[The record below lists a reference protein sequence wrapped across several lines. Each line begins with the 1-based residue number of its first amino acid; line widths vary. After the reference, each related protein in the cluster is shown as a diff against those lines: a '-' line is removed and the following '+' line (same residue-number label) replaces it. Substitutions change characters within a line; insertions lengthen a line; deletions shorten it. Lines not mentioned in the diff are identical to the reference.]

1 MRQDEYISTSYG
13 TNYGGIRIRDSV
25 HGDILIPQKFLP
37 IIDAYAFQRLRRVRQ
52 LATAQY
58 AFPGADHTRFAHS
71 LGTFYVMQQIIT
83 HFENYF
89 QELGLSECID
99 QNEKDLLLVAALLH
113 DLGHTPFSHA
123 LEDVMRNA
131 KKVPHEQ
138 WTIDIIKDKSE
149 GGLFNV
155 IEEQFGKESAE
166 KVSTLILMHQENN
179 LFFSS
184 EEMNLS
190 SIFHSLLSSQLDADR
205 LDYLRRDSVSTG
217 FSYGLIDIDR
227 IISSFRIGIL
237 ENGKAVVCVA
247 EKNLPDVE
255 GYLYARYQMYRNVY
269 LKPFKMLT
277 EELLKKIIYCVYE
290 LYDHDKLK
298 ISDLPA
304 GFKAAL
310 QQPVMDVMDF
320 LSLDDYVI
328 MGAVKGWASLND
340 EHTRILQKLC
350 QCLIYRRGYQQYEF
364 VDVQPKTIHFFEKE
378 LISILK
384 PYMTEAFI
392 KNHLERRPSEWI
404 KEFPFLTLRVEYP
417 QLYKT
422 NKDNIYILENS
433 GRLVEISDC
442 SNLIRA
448 FPSSDSN
455 GIGDPKSAV
464 SAIYYNSE
472 MLELYL
478 HEDMVFLFPQE
489 EKTNKIKEIK
499 EKVQKLF
506 EQHQARN
513 CIEIEKKYYIP
524 DNDNWEQIKKE
535 FLGFF
540 ENEGYSFVDKYSLE
554 SQQPVTQADYYLDT
568 SDDKLLKEHCSL
580 RIRIRGAETEITCKR
595 PVEGSCSSGSQGQV
609 ERYEYSALLKDLDLS
624 KEEMIYCSAE
634 SKAFIERYLE
644 GIAKFEELK
653 ETIIIRNERIKCLF
667 QKQSANSA
675 SSQTLEEYELAF
687 DSVNYYNCESQ
698 ETHEEHQIEIELKSD
713 PLTRLNMQMLTNRLE
728 KELEKYE
735 LHVMTD
741 SKYERAKRFT
751 VNKDFRSEPNMEG

>member
-1 MRQDEYISTSYG
+1 MKQDEYISTNCG
-13 TNYGGIRIRDSV
+13 TNCGGIRIRDSV
-25 HGDILIPQKFLP
+25 HGDILIPQKFIP
-37 IIDAYAFQRLRRVRQ
+37 IIDTYAFQRLRRVRQ

-71 LGTFYVMQQIIT
+71 LGTFCVMQQIIA
-83 HFENYF
+83 HFESYF
-89 QELGLSECID
+89 QGLGLSEYID

-123 LEDVMRNA
+123 LEDAMHNA

-138 WTIDIIKDKSE
+138 WTIDIIKEKGE

-155 IEEQFGKESAE
+155 IEDQFGEGSAE
-166 KVSTLILMHQENN
+166 KVSALILMHQENN

-190 SIFHSLLSSQLDADR
+190 SIFHSLISSQLDADR

-227 IISSFRIGIL
+227 IISGFRIGIL

-310 QQPVMDVMDF
+310 QQPVMEVMDF

-340 EHTRILQKLC
+340 KHTRVLQKLC

-364 VDVQPKTIHFFEKE
+364 VDVRPETIRFFENE
-378 LISILK
+378 LVSILK
-384 PYMTEAFI
+384 PYMTEEFI
-392 KNHLERRPSEWI
+392 RNHSEKQTSEWI
-404 KEFPFLTLRVEYP
+404 KQFPFLILRVEYP

-448 FPSSDSN
+448 FPSSDSD

-464 SAIYYNSE
+464 SAIYYNPE
-472 MLELYL
+472 MLEIYL
-478 HEDMVFLFPQE
+478 DEDMVFPFPQR
-489 EKTNKIKEIK
+489 EKENTIKEIK
-499 EKVQKLF
+499 GKVQKLF
-506 EQHQARN
+506 ERHQARN
-513 CIEIEKKYYIP
+513 CIEIEKKYYVP
-524 DNDNWEQIKKE
+524 DGRNWEQIKKE
-535 FLGFF
+535 FLTFF
-540 ENEGYSFVDKYSLE
+540 EKEGYSCTDKCSLE
-554 SQQPVTQADYYLDT
+554 SLQPVAQTDYYLDT
-568 SDDKLLKEHCSL
+568 SDDKLLNSHCSL
-580 RIRIRGAETEITCKR
+580 RIRIRGTKVEITCKR

-609 ERYEYSALLKDLDLS
+609 ERYEYAAQLKDVDLS
-624 KEEMIYCSAE
+624 QEETIYRSAE
-634 SKAFIERYLE
+634 SRAFIEQYLQD
-644 GIAKFEELK
+644 IVKFEDLK
-653 ETIIIRNERIKCLF
+653 KTIIIQNERIKCLF
-667 QKQSANSA
+667 QKQSANNA
-675 SSQTLEEYELAF
+675 SSQALEEYELAF
-687 DSVNYYNCESQ
+687 DSIKYNNCENQ
-698 ETHEEHQIEIELKSD
+698 KIRQEHQIEIELKSD

-728 KELEKYE
+728 KELEKYA

-751 VNKDFRSEPNMEG
+751 V

>member
-1 MRQDEYISTSYG
+1 MRQDEYISASYG

-37 IIDAYAFQRLRRVRQ
+37 IIDSYAFQRLRRVRQ

-89 QELGLSECID
+89 QELGLSDYIK

-131 KKVPHEQ
+131 KKIPHEK
-138 WTIDIIKDKSE
+138 WTIDIINDKGE
-149 GGLFNV
+149 DGLYNV
-155 IEEQFGKESAE
+155 IREQFGEGSPE
-166 KVSTLILMHQENN
+166 KVSELILMHQKNS

-184 EEMNLS
+184 EEIKLS
-190 SIFHSLLSSQLDADR
+190 NIFHSLISSQLDADR
-205 LDYLRRDSVSTG
+205 LDYLRRDSISTG

-227 IISSFRIGIL
+227 IISGFRIGVL
-237 ENGKAVVCVA
+237 EDGKAVVCIA

-277 EELLKKIIYCVYE
+277 EELLKKIIQCVYE
-290 LYDHDKLK
+290 LYDHDMLK

-310 QQPVMDVMDF
+310 QQPFMGVKDF

-328 MGAVKGWASLND
+328 MGAVKGWANLTG

-350 QCLIYRRGYQQYEF
+350 QCLIYRKGYHQYEF
-364 VDVQPKTIHFFEKE
+364 ADVQPATIQFFKSE
-378 LISILK
+378 LFSILE
-384 PYMTEAFI
+384 PYMSKEYT
-392 KNHLERRPSEWI
+392 KNHSEKKLDEWI
-404 KEFPFLTLRVEYP
+404 KLFPFLILRVEYP

-422 NKDNIYILENS
+422 NADNIYILENS

-448 FPSSDSN
+448 FPSSSSR
-455 GIGDPKSAV
+455 GVGDPKSAV

-478 HEDMVFLFPQE
+478 NETNVFSFS
-489 EKTNKIKEIK
+489 EKERTSKIKEIK
-499 EKVQKLF
+499 EEVKKLF
-506 EQHQARN
+506 ERNQARN
-513 CIEIEKKYYIP
+513 CIEIEKKYHVPYDCDWEKIK
-524 DNDNWEQIKKE
+524 NDFIT
-535 FLGFF
+535 FF
-540 ENEGYSFVDKYSLE
+540 EEEGYSYSQKKPE
-554 SQQPVTQADYYLDT
+554 EPPQAVTQTDYYLDT
-568 SDDKLLKEHCSL
+568 PDNKLLRGHCSL
-580 RIRIRGAETEITCKR
+580 RIRIKGNRAEITCKK
-595 PVEGSCSSGSQGQV
+595 PVEGSCSSGGLGQV
-609 ERYEYSALLKDLDLS
+609 ERYEYAAPLKNADLSQEEKIYCCLECREFIARYLKD
-624 KEEMIYCSAE
+624 IV
-634 SKAFIERYLE
+634 
-644 GIAKFEELK
+644 KFEELS
-653 ETIIIRNERIKCLF
+653 ETMVIKNERVKCLF
-667 QKQSANSA
+667 QKQGNNCDSDQA
-675 SSQTLEEYELAF
+675 LEKYELAF
-687 DSVNYYNCESQ
+687 DSVNYTNCGNGKTYQ
-698 ETHEEHQIEIELKSD
+698 EHQIEIELKSD
-713 PLTRLNMQMLTNRLE
+713 PLTRLNMQALTNRLE
-728 KELEKYE
+728 SKFSNCNLR
-735 LHVMTD
+735 VMTD

-751 VNKDFRSEPNMEG
+751 M

>member
-1 MRQDEYISTSYG
+1 MKHEEYISTNYG
-13 TNYGGIRIRDSV
+13 TNYGGIRIRDNV

-83 HFENYF
+83 HFEKYF
-89 QELGLSECID
+89 RELGLSEYID
-99 QNEKDLLLVAALLH
+99 QNEKDLLLLAALLH

-138 WTIDIIKDKSE
+138 WTIDIIKDDKE
-149 GGLFNV
+149 GGLFKI
-155 IEEQFGKESAE
+155 IEAQFGAGSAE
-166 KVSTLILMHQENN
+166 KVSALILMHQENN

-227 IISSFRIGIL
+227 IISGFRIGIL

-247 EKNLPDVE
+247 EKSLPDVE

-328 MGAVKGWASLND
+328 MGAIKGWASLD
-340 EHTRILQKLC
+340 GGHTRILQGLC

-364 VDVQPKTIHFFEKE
+364 VDVQPETIRFFENE
-378 LISILK
+378 LVSILK
-384 PYMTEAFI
+384 PYMTKEFI
-392 KNHLERRPSEWI
+392 ENHSEKQLSEWI
-404 KEFPFLTLRVEYP
+404 KEFPFLILRVEYP

-455 GIGDPKSAV
+455 GIGDSKSAV
-464 SAIYYNSE
+464 SAIYYNPE
-472 MLELYL
+472 MLKIYL
-478 HEDMVFLFPQE
+478 DEDTIFLLPQE
-489 EKTNKIKEIK
+489 EKANKVKEIK

-506 EQHQARN
+506 ERHQARN
-513 CIEIEKKYYIP
+513 CIEIEKKYHIP
-524 DNDNWEQIKKE
+524 DNGNWEQIKKD
-535 FLGFF
+535 FLNFF
-540 ENEGYSFVDKYSLE
+540 EENGYSYVDNLK
-554 SQQPVTQADYYLDT
+554 SQQPVTQTDYYLDT
-568 SDDKLLKEHCSL
+568 LDNKLLKGHCSL
-580 RIRIRGAETEITCKR
+580 RVRVRGKEAEITCKR
-595 PVEGSCSSGSQGQV
+595 PVDGSCSSGSQGQV
-609 ERYEYSALLKDLDLS
+609 ERYEYSALLKDVDFS
-624 KEEMIYCSAE
+624 QEEMIYRSVE
-634 SKAFIERYLE
+634 SEAFIERYLQDM
-644 GIAKFEELK
+644 AKFEELK

-667 QKQSANSA
+667 QKQISNSTLVQA
-675 SSQTLEEYELAF
+675 LEEYELAF
-687 DSVNYYNCESQ
+687 DSVNYHNCESQ
-698 ETHEEHQIEIELKSD
+698 KTYQEHQIEIELKSD

-728 KELEKYE
+728 KKLEKHR

-751 VNKDFRSEPNMEG
+751 E